1 MNTKKKV
8 LAGTMVG
15 SLAVGGFAF
24 GRFTQVERVRAEPVS
39 TEPAAAVTT
48 PSGRALPSF
57 ASLAA
62 QASPTVVNVKV
73 VAVEKTAQMGPQFG
87 FPPNPFGG
95 EESPFPGFRSPFPP
109 TPPGGFRR
117 QGSGSGFIVRE
128 DGVILTNNHV
138 VENAKEITV
147 TLADKHEYSAKV
159 LGRDPKTDLA
169 VIKIDAKGD
178 LPVAKLGD
186 SGALQVGD
194 WVMAIG
200 NPFGLSNT
208 VTAGIVSAKGRVIG
222 AGPYDDFIQT
232 DASINPG
239 NSGGPLFNEQGEV
252 IGINSAIFSQTGG
265 NVGIGFA
272 IPINLA
278 KQLLPEL
285 ETKGS
290 VTRGWLGVTIQKVT
304 PELAKSLGIDEA
316 HGALVADV
324 TQDSPADKA
333 GVKRG
338 DVIIAY
344 NGKKIADASSLPVLV
359 AATPVEKTVPV
370 EVLRNGKGKTLDVTI
385 SKLNDKEVAMEEP
398 TAAKGKLGLAL
409 RDLQPEERKQL
420 SLKKDEGVVVEEVMP
435 DSPAAEAGIQ
445 AGDVILQVNQTAVG
459 SVAELTKAVRK
470 AEDDQPLLF
479 LLRRADGNNQ
489 FVTLA
494 AK

>member
-1 MNTKKKV
+1 MNSKKKF
-8 LAGTMVG
+8 LAGTLAG
-15 SLAVGGFAF
+15 SLAVGGFAL
-24 GRFTQVERVRAEPVS
+24 GRSTQIERVQADPIDKG
-39 TEPAAAVTT
+39 PAAVTT

-57 ASLAA
+57 AGLAA
-62 QASPTVVNVKV
+62 QASPTVVYIKA
-73 VAVEKTAQMGPQFG
+73 VAVEKTAQAGPQFG
-87 FPPNPFGG
+87 LPPNPFGEG
-95 EESPFPGFRSPFPP
+95 EPFPGFRGQFPAP
-109 TPPGGFRR
+109 PPGGFRR
-117 QGSGSGFIVRE
+117 QGSGSGFIVRG
-128 DGVILTNNHV
+128 DGIILTNNHM
-138 VENAKEITV
+138 VEGAKDITV
-147 TLADKHEYSAKV
+147 TLADKREFNAKV

-169 VIKIDAKGD
+169 VLKIDAKGD

-186 SGALQVGD
+186 STALQVGD

-252 IGINSAIFSQTGG
+252 VGINSAIFSQTGG

-290 VTRGWLGVTIQKVT
+290 VTRGWLGVAIQQVT
-304 PELAKSLGIDEA
+304 PELARSLGTDGA

-324 TQDSPADKA
+324 TKDGPAEKA

-338 DVIIAY
+338 DVIVAY
-344 NGKKIADASSLPVLV
+344 DGKKIENSSSLPTLV
-359 AATPVEKTVPV
+359 AATPVGRTVPV
-370 EVLRNGKGKTLDVTI
+370 EVLRDGKSEAVNVTI
-385 SKLNDKEVAMEEP
+385 SKLNEKEVAMDEP
-398 TAAKGKLGLAL
+398 PAAQGKLGLAL
-409 RDLQPEERKQL
+409 RDLRPEERRHL
-420 SLKKDEGVVVEEVMP
+420 SLEEDEGVGVEGVMP
-435 DSPAAEAGIQ
+435 DSPAAEAGIR
-445 AGDVILQVNQTAVG
+445 AGDVILQVNRTAVG
-459 SVAELTKAVRK
+459 SVEEMKKAVHQADADK
-470 AEDDQPLLF
+470 PLLF
-479 LLRRADGNNQ
+479 LLHRADGNNQ